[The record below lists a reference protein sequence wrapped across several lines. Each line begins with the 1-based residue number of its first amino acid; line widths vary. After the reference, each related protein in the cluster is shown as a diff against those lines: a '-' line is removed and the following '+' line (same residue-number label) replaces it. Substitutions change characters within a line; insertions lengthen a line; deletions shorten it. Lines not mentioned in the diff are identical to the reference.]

1 MQEKSFFK
9 STIFLSHEPT
19 LERKQVRI
27 ISTTVLLSISL
38 SKNSFKLILI
48 DSELILILGDT
59 HGFSP

>member
-27 ISTTVLLSISL
+27 ISTTVTFDFIV
-38 SKNSFKLILI
+38 KKFI
-48 DSELILILGDT
+48 
-59 HGFSP
+59 